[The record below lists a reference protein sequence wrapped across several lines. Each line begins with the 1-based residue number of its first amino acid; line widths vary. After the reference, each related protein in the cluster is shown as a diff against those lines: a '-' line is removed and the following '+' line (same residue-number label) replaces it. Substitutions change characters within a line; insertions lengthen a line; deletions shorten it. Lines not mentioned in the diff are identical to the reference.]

1 LGVVIDRPTIA
12 VRAKLEPNKPVPAK
26 SVVLRYLDALN
37 HLTLEPLVKLL
48 ILQHEA
54 IEHAGAFRQLL
65 DEDGHEA
72 HTVHVNQNEA
82 LPNIE
87 NYDGLWVL
95 GGPMDVWQE
104 DEHPWLVAEKAFI
117 KEAVETHGKPYFGLC
132 LGHQLLADALG
143 GEVGPSET
151 PEIGVMDVQ
160 LTEVG
165 ATTVLLDDLPDVFPA
180 LQWHSAE
187 IKRMPMDA
195 SCLATSPDCAV
206 QAMSWG
212 PRAHSLQF
220 HLEVEADTVD
230 NWSGIDAYATA
241 LKDALGDDGVSTLS
255 NQCQNNM
262 QAFQTMS
269 ERVYINWMQ
278 TSARTF

>member
-1 LGVVIDRPTIA
+1 MARFDDWAEWMKI
-12 VRAKLEPNKPVPAK
+12 
-26 SVVLRYLDALN
+26 
-37 HLTLEPLVKLL
+37 L
-48 ILQHEA
+48 ILQHET
-54 IEHAGAFRQLL
+54 IEHAGAFRHLL
-65 DEDGHEA
+65 DEDGHTT

-104 DEHPWLVAEKAFI
+104 DEYPWLVAEKAFI
-117 KEAVETHGKPYFGLC
+117 RDAVENHGVPYFGLC
-132 LGHQLLADALG
+132 LGHQLLADVLG
-143 GEVGPSET
+143 GEVGPSDT
-151 PEIGVMDVQ
+151 PEIGVLDVQ

-165 ATTVLLDDLPDVFPA
+165 ATTILLDDLPDVFPA

-187 IKRMPMDA
+187 IKRMPADA
-195 SCLATSPDCAV
+195 TCLATSNACAV

-220 HLEVEADTVD
+220 HLEVEHDTVS
-230 NWSGIDAYATA
+230 NWNEIPAYATA
-241 LKDALGDDGVSTLS
+241 LTQALGKDGANAMQSA
-255 NQCQNNM
+255 CQQNM
-262 QAFQTMS
+262 KAFETMS

-278 TSARTF
+278 TSARTV